1 MKILL
6 ISNFF
11 PPHFIGGAEII
22 AHRQAL
28 ALQARGHE
36 VRVLAGD
43 NSRPQPGYPVLHET
57 FDDMPVTRVALQ
69 PADFAPTGNNVA
81 HPEVDDIFDALV
93 DEWLPDVVHAH
104 HLVGL
109 SLGIIQRA
117 RARGIRVVLTLHDH
131 WGFCIKSIRMTD
143 ERSLCVDSTGCSS
156 CHASIHVGSQPLPQR
171 MRQDYLRWQFSGV
184 DRFISPSDYLADA
197 YVATGFDPARMQVVA
212 NGIELDTYANVPRPA
227 FEGRLRVLF
236 IGYMGEHKGVP
247 TLLRAL
253 ARLPADRLQVDFV
266 GDGHLRIRYQDELRR
281 LAPDLPQRFWG
292 RLPNDMIAERMAA
305 THVFVLPSVCP
316 ENQPVTITEAMASGV
331 PVVASRIGGIPEL
344 VVDGVNGWLF
354 EPGNDE
360 DLARQLMTYLDQ
372 PALLDAHAEAG
383 RTRIRDYAFNRQID
397 RLEQILGGQRP
408 LPPPPAFPRIACFG
422 VPTPSTWQRILQQ
435 VASVLPGQPQPEH
448 QPCIVPA
455 GWIQP
460 HDASMLW
467 VAGST
472 AGRQDE
478 AVAMIQAYLLAGRP
492 VLLDER
498 CQALARRFEGQV
510 LLARGAQGLSLSV
523 PELLRRQG

>member
-28 ALQARGHE
+28 ALKARGHE

-57 FDDMPVTRVALQ
+57 FDGMPVARVALQ
-69 PADFAPTGNNVA
+69 PVDFAPTGNNVA

-93 DEWLPDVVHAH
+93 DEWRPDVIHAH

-109 SLGIIQRA
+109 SVGIIQRA

-131 WGFCIKSIRMTD
+131 WGFCINSIRMTGPS
-143 ERSLCVDSTGCSS
+143 SLCIDATGCSG
-156 CHASIHVGSQPLPQR
+156 CHASIHVGGQPLPQR

-184 DRFISPSDYLADA
+184 DCFISPSHYLAEA
-197 YVATGFDPARMQVVA
+197 YVGAGFDAARMQVIA
-212 NGIELDTYANVPRPA
+212 NGIELDTYAAVARPA

-253 ARLPADRLQVDFV
+253 ARMPTDRVEVDFV
-266 GDGHLRIRYQDELRR
+266 GDGHLRNEYQQELRR
-281 LAPDLPQRFWG
+281 IAPDLRQRFWG
-292 RLPNDMIAERMAA
+292 RLPNDLIAERMAA
-305 THVFVLPSVCP
+305 AHVFVLPSICP

-331 PVVASRIGGIPEL
+331 PVIASRIGGIPEL
-344 VVDGVNGWLF
+344 VADGISGWLF

-360 DLARQLMTYLDQ
+360 DLALRLMGYLDQ
-372 PALLDAHAEAG
+372 PALLAAHAEAG
-383 RTRIRDYAFNRQID
+383 RARIRGYAFERQID
-397 RLEQILGGQRP
+397 RLEQVLAHDHT
-408 LPPPPAFPRIACFG
+408 PPPSPDFPLVACLG
-422 VPTPSTWQRILQQ
+422 VPDRAAWREVLAQ
-435 VASVLPGQPQPEH
+435 VAPVLPGQPQPLH
-448 QPCIVPA
+448 QPCLVPV
-455 GWIQP
+455 GWLKP
-460 HDASMLW
+460 GDASLLW
-467 VAGST
+467 VAGSP
-472 AGRQDE
+472 ASRQDE
-478 AVAMIQAYLLAGRP
+478 AVAAIQAYLQAGRP
-492 VLLDER
+492 VVIDER
-498 CQALARRFEGQV
+498 CQALARRFEGQA
-510 LLARGAQGLSLSV
+510 LLARGEPCLALSLR
-523 PELLRRQG
+523 ELLHRHA

>member
-1 MKILL
+1 MRILL

-22 AHRQAL
+22 AHRQGL

-43 NSRPQPGYPVLHET
+43 NSRPQAGYPVLQET
-57 FDDMPVTRVALQ
+57 YDGMPVTRVALQ

-93 DEWLPDVVHAH
+93 DDWLPDVIHAH

-131 WGFCIKSIRMTD
+131 WGFCINSIRMTD
-143 ERSLCVDSTGCSS
+143 ERSLCRDSTGCSG
-156 CHASIHVGSQPLPQR
+156 CHASIHVGNQPLPQR
-171 MRQDYLRWQFSGV
+171 MRQDYLRWQLSGV
-184 DRFISPSDYLADA
+184 DRFISPSHYLADA
-197 YVATGFDPARMQVVA
+197 YVATGFDAQRLEVVA
-212 NGIELDTYANVPRPA
+212 NGIELDTYAGVRRPA

-253 ARLPADRLQVDFV
+253 ARLPAERVQVDFV
-266 GDGHLRIRYQDELRR
+266 GDGHLRTRYQQELRQ

-292 RLPNDMIAERMAA
+292 RLPNDLIAERMAA
-305 THVFVLPSVCP
+305 AHVFVLPSVCP

-344 VVDGVNGWLF
+344 VAHGVNGWLF
-354 EPGNDE
+354 EPGDDQ
-360 DLARQLMTYLDQ
+360 DLARQLMTYLDD
-372 PALLDAHAEAG
+372 PALLDTHAEAG
-383 RTRIRDYAFNRQID
+383 RSRIRDYAFARQVD
-397 RLEQILGGQRP
+397 RLEQILRQARP
-408 LPPPPAFPRIACFG
+408 LPPPPVFPRIACFG
-422 VPTPSTWQRILQQ
+422 APRPDTWQHVLRQI
-435 VASVLPGQPQPEH
+435 APVLPGQPQPQS
-448 QPCIVPA
+448 QPCILPA
-455 GWIQP
+455 GWLQP
-460 HDASMLW
+460 GDATLLW
-467 VAGST
+467 VAETT
-472 AGRQDE
+472 ASRHAE
-478 AVAMIQAYLLAGRP
+478 AVSMIESYLQAGRP
-492 VLLDER
+492 VLIDER
-498 CQALARRFEGQV
+498 CQALARVFAGRA
-510 LLARGAQGLSLSV
+510 LSARGTEALALSLM
-523 PELLRRQG
+523 ELLRRSA